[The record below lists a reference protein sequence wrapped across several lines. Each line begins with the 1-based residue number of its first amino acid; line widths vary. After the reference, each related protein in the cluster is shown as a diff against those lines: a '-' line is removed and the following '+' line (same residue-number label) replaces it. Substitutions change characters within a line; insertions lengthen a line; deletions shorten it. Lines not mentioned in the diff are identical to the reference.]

1 MRRKDIVTIKYN
13 VVARRDPRDA
23 AAPEKYYPLVKSTG
37 EVALPELA
45 KRAAEISTLSAVDL
59 AAAVEAIL
67 FIIPRA
73 LADGDIVRLGDFG
86 TFSLRIRSEG
96 SETRERVSARN
107 ITRRIVNFRPGE
119 RFTRVVDEIEFV
131 PL

>member
-1 MRRKDIVTIKYN
+1 MTVKYTI
-13 VVARRDPRDA
+13 VARGDPRDA

-37 EVALPELA
+37 EITLPDLA
-45 KRAAEISTLSAVDL
+45 ARAAEISTLSPVDL

-67 FIIPRA
+67 VIIPRE
-73 LADGDIVRLGDFG
+73 LADGNIVRLGDFG
-86 TFSLRIRSEG
+86 TFSLRVRSEG
-96 SETRERVSARN
+96 SETRERVSARK

-119 RFTRVVDEIEFV
+119 RFTRAVEEIEFE